1 MEEAVKPE
9 EVTGQ
14 DFSGKVED
22 GKGLSVVD
30 FTATWCGPC
39 KALAPVVE
47 ELASEYAGKVSFFKL
62 DVDKNQ
68 PIAQKYMV
76 RSIPTLIFFKN
87 GKVVDSVIGALPK
100 RKLVEVIAKHL

>member
-1 MEEAVKPE
+1 MEQAMKPVE
-9 EVTGQ
+9 ITEQ
-14 DFSGKVED
+14 DFAGKVEQ

-30 FTATWCGPC
+30 FTAEWCRPC

-68 PIAQKYMV
+68 PVAQRYMV
-76 RSIPTLIFFKN
+76 RSVPTLIFFKD
-87 GKVVDSVIGALPK
+87 GKVVDSLIGALPK
-100 RKLVEVIAKHL
+100 QKLVEVITRHL

>member
-1 MEEAVKPE
+1 MEQAMKPVE
-9 EVTGQ
+9 ITEQ
-14 DFSGKVED
+14 DFAGKVEH

-30 FTATWCGPC
+30 FTAEWCRPC

-68 PIAQKYMV
+68 PVAQRYMV
-76 RSIPTLIFFKN
+76 RSVPTLIFFKD
-87 GKVVDSVIGALPK
+87 GKVVDSLIGALPK
-100 RKLVEVIAKHL
+100 QKLVEVITRHL